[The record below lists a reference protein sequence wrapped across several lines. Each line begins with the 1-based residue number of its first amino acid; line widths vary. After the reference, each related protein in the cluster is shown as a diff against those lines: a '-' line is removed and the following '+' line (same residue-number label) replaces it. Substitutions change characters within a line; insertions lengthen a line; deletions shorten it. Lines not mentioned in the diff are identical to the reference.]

1 MSIDTL
7 FKLTQQQAK
16 IDDFLANLK
25 ENPIEVKNYKNMV
38 LNGGLDPKE
47 QATMLAEL
55 PHLKEKGLVIDDIPI
70 SQTLDHRK

>member
-47 QATMLAEL
+47 QATMMANI
-55 PHLKEKGLVIDDIPI
+55 PHLK
-70 SQTLDHRK
+70 